1 MDVIIKGLVD
11 IIDRLVLI
19 SIQLL
24 LYELIFL
31 EQRLALLFEAGEF
44 LALAVLILISRGL
57 VLQGQG
63 FFW

>member
-63 FFW
+63 FF